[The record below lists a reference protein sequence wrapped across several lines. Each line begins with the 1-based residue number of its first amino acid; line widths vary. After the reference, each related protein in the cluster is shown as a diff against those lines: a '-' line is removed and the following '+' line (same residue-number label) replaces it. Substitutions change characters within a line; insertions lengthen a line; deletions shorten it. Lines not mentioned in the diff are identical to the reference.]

1 MKLLKEHS
9 MRQTSTGIV
18 FLKMADIFDMSE
30 EDRKKLDAL
39 LDEPDNETEFSGAD
53 VDWTIK
59 VYELFPIKVE
69 DKYLWY
75 AEFWR
80 VVHDNRIIRRQMAFN

>member
-9 MRQTSTGIV
+9 MRQTSTGII
-18 FLKMADIFDMSE
+18 FLQLADIFDMPE
-30 EDRKKLDAL
+30 DDRKKLDAL
-39 LDEPDNETEFSGAD
+39 LDEPDNENEFIGAD
-53 VDWTIK
+53 VDWTNK
-59 VYELFPIKVE
+59 VYELFPIKTQ

-80 VVHDNRIIRRQMAFN
+80 VVHDNKIIRKQMTLN